1 MKSKNKSAPKS
12 LNNNQELE
20 KIFME
25 GEKIFPINPTS
36 DEKCKEL
43 YPINNWAEMFYNL
56 KKGKSKQKFQELI
69 SKSEYSKFFEALN
82 YEYGIN
88 NVKKDLEKAFVI
100 YKNAS
105 DNTTD
110 IMSMYRLYHIYKTDF
125 KKFGLKKRNR
135 VYELLYIY
143 KCFAYLHFQEFERQN
158 SLLNKFDPVCEI
170 ATQLYEEETN
180 TNFPKFHKFMKFLE
194 KNANILNIKI
204 NDIKLIS
211 ALIEYKFIITDDIVP
226 VVKILKDLNN
236 NKNLEAI
243 YKLACIYSIHERKSA
258 EQYFISLKNQNYYRS
273 YVDYALYL
281 NNEKRFKE
289 ALDILKIAYE
299 NGIFQAGIIYY
310 DIYLANT
317 NFNELIDN
325 AKYCETQNNKKSEL
339 IFLFDILVNDISFES
354 VYSYFEFF
362 FLRHICF
369 KRFNLG
375 NYFNYYFGDLCKEYI
390 EFLIEITSGDNE
402 KNKKERIN
410 KYFLRSEYYQEL
422 HLATGSLY
430 YYGIENIIEKNYN
443 KALKFFEISIKASKS
458 NSYKRFCYF
467 FIYKIHEKLLS
478 VNNISTDQKIINNNK
493 LKIYAKTLFEMYYSS
508 LESDSDEFLSLSYS
522 YFYYLS
528 KLYRNKIGN
537 GGDQIMEY
545 ICLKRSVECDAG
557 SPGSGSIIG
566 YYRKSKALLKL
577 KEYENQKYEE
587 KLYKI
592 KGLYDCEGYGDDNS
606 ICGICYENRRN
617 TVCFPCKHLF
627 CSYCIKKILEKR
639 QCPICRRHI
648 ILTWELNGEESK

>member
-1 MKSKNKSAPKS
+1 MKSKYKSAPKS

-88 NVKKDLEKAFVI
+88 NVKKDLEKAFFI

-211 ALIEYKFIITDDIVP
+211 ALIEYKFIITDDITP

-236 NKNLEAI
+236 KNLESI

-289 ALDILKIAYE
+289 ALDILKTAYE

-362 FLRHICF
+362 FLRHLCF

-493 LKIYAKTLFEMYYSS
+493 LKIYAKTLFKMYYSS

-592 KGLYDCEGYGDDNS
+592 KGLFDCEGYGDDNS